1 MSKQLFKHT
10 WMLAR
15 FQLRQDRLRIL
26 IWTLALV
33 LITCST
39 AYAFSNLYKTTEER
53 QAIAQTML
61 NPAMTAMVGPSEGLA
76 NYTNGAMMAH
86 QMLLFTAI
94 AVAIMSI
101 LLVAKH
107 TRMEEEDGQM
117 EMVRALPVGR
127 LSNLS
132 ATVLV
137 VIGTNI
143 LLAFI
148 MAFAMYALKLDSMD
162 LQGSLLYGAALGA
175 TGIFFAA
182 MTAVFAQLS
191 ENSRGTIGLSFAV
204 LVLAYLIR
212 AVGDVGNGT
221 LSWFSPLGMIIK
233 TEAYVH
239 NYWSPILLLLGL
251 ALLLMILAFY
261 LNAIRDLDAGF
272 LPAKPGKVHA
282 SNFLQSPIGLA
293 LRIQRIGLIAWAIGM
308 FILGA
313 SYGSVLGDLESFYK
327 DIDIMDALI
336 KPVEG
341 FSLTE
346 QFIPVLMMIMAMFC
360 TIPALMTI
368 FKLKSEEKKNHTE
381 HLLSRAVSRTKVM
394 GSYFMISMVISL
406 GMLLLAV
413 IGLWTASLAVMADA
427 ISISTILESA
437 LVYLPAMWT
446 MIGLAVLLVGL
457 FPQFTGFTWVYF
469 VYSFIVVYL
478 GGLLQLPD
486 WMSKLTPFGHIPRI
500 PVEEMNVM
508 TLSMLIVVAAVLM
521 IAGFVSYNRRDILG

>member
-10 WMLAR
+10 GMLVR

-26 IWTLALV
+26 IWILALV

-39 AYAFSNLYKTTEER
+39 ASAFSNLYKTTEER

-61 NPAMTAMVGPSEGLA
+61 NPAMTAMVGPSEGLD

-107 TRMEEEDGQM
+107 TRSEEEDGQI

-137 VIGTNI
+137 AIGTNI
-143 LLAFI
+143 LLALI
-148 MAFAMYALKLDSMD
+148 MGFAMYALKLDSMG
-162 LQGSLLYGAALGA
+162 LKGSLLYGVALGA
-175 TGIFFAA
+175 IGIFFAA
-182 MTAVFAQLS
+182 ITAIFAQLS
-191 ENSRGTIGLSFAV
+191 ANSRGTIGLSFAV

-212 AVGDVGNGT
+212 AIGDVGNGT

-233 TEAYVH
+233 TEVYVH
-239 NYWSPILLLLGL
+239 NYWSPTILVIGL

-261 LNAIRDLDAGF
+261 LNSIRDLDAGF
-272 LPAKPGKVHA
+272 LPAKPGKIHA
-282 SNFLQSPIGLA
+282 SNLLQSPIGLA
-293 LRIQRIGLIAWAIGM
+293 LRIQRTGLIAWAIGM

-346 QFIPVLMMIMAMFC
+346 QFIPMLMMIMAMFC
-360 TIPALMTI
+360 TIPSLMVI
-368 FKLKSEEKKNHTE
+368 FKLKGEERKNHTE
-381 HLLSRAVSRTKVM
+381 HLLSRAVSRTKIM
-394 GSYFMISMVISL
+394 GSYFVISL
-406 GMLLLAV
+406 VISLVMLLLTV
-413 IGLWTASLAVMADA
+413 IGLWSASIGVMENA
-427 ISISTILESA
+427 IPISTILESA
-437 LVYLPAMWT
+437 LVYLPAMWA
-446 MIGLAVLLVGL
+446 MISLAVLLVGFL
-457 FPQFTGFTWVYF
+457 PQSTGFTWLYF

-486 WMSKLTPFGHIPRI
+486 WMSKLTPFGYIPRI

-508 TLSMLIVVAAVLM
+508 SVTTLVVAAIVLS
-521 IAGFVSYNRRDILG
+521 IAGFVTYNRRDIFG